1 MFNSNVPLFVNI
13 QSSGGERF
21 SQNTVQSCEK
31 LSATLLLPQADR
43 AVHKE
48 TLKHISDF
56 TGII

>member
-1 MFNSNVPLFVNI
+1 MW
-13 QSSGGERF
+13 GEKRF